1 MIKTLN
7 LLAFTVT
14 CLLAGAL
21 YIIKNDVEHSQDRLA
36 RLQVEVQETRKAILL
51 LEKEQAYLE
60 SPARL
65 SGLAQSQ
72 LGMVPMTNL
81 SAHRSAEVLASLTE
95 GDVPELASVVLVK
108 SPENNR

>member
-7 LLAFTVT
+7 VLAFTVT

-21 YIIKNDVEHSQDRLA
+21 YIIKNDVEHSQDRLT
-36 RLQVEVQETRKAILL
+36 RLQVEVFETRKAILL

-65 SGLAQSQ
+65 ARLAQAQ

-81 SAHRSAEVLASLTE
+81 SAHRSAEVLSSLTE
-95 GDVPELASVVLVK
+95 DVVAELTPVALIE
-108 SPENNR
+108 PLENSR

>member
-7 LLAFTVT
+7 VLAFTVT

-36 RLQVEVQETRKAILL
+36 RLQVEVLETRKAILL

-60 SPARL
+60 SPTRL
-65 SGLAQSQ
+65 AGLAQAQ

-81 SAHRSAEVLASLTE
+81 SAHKSAEVLTALTK
-95 GDVPELASVVLVK
+95 GAVPELTPVALIE
-108 SPENNR
+108 PLENNR

>member
-7 LLAFTVT
+7 VLAFTVT

-21 YIIKNDVEHSQDRLA
+21 YIIKNDVQHSQDRLA
-36 RLQVEVQETRKAILL
+36 RLQVEVFETRKAILL

-65 SGLAQSQ
+65 AGLAQAQ

-81 SAHRSAEVLASLTE
+81 SAHRSAEVLASLIE
-95 GDVPELASVVLVK
+95 GANPELTSVALLE
-108 SPENNR
+108 SPESSR

>member
-7 LLAFTVT
+7 VLAFTVT
-14 CLLAGAL
+14 CLLAAAL
-21 YIIKNDVEHSQDRLA
+21 YVIKNDVEHSQDRLA
-36 RLQVEVQETRKAILL
+36 RLQIEVQETRKTILL

-65 SGLAQSQ
+65 SGLAQEH

-81 SAHRSAEVLASLTE
+81 SAHRSAEVLASLTD
-95 GDVPELASVVLVK
+95 GVVPELTAAALVE
-108 SPENNR
+108 SRENSR